1 DLSYMAVRCPG
12 LKDEGAWGRGRRGFY
27 TKTQRV
33 ARAGS
38 DVGRRTQQPGWGD
51 NGASVVPIP
60 TRAPCSALPR
70 AILAS
75 DVGRQT
81 PSFTLQSSPN
91 PQHSFESPWPNT
103 SIR

>member
-1 DLSYMAVRCPG
+1 MAARRSASYWARVVDLSYMAVRCPG

-60 TRAPCSALPR
+60 KRAPCSALPR

-75 DVGRQT
+75 DPIVYATIQPKST
-81 PSFTLQSSPN
+81 ALV
-91 PQHSFESPWPNT
+91 
-103 SIR
+103 